1 VLPPGAAAAL
11 STLSRQG
18 TPLSLKMGLWFS
30 SIFSSL
36 FGRREIRVL
45 ILGLDN
51 AGKTTIL
58 CAWTRS
64 RGGSA
69 WWHRAAAPRA
79 PTPCARTGRTPT
91 GRVE

>member
-1 VLPPGAAAAL
+1 
-11 STLSRQG
+11 
-18 TPLSLKMGLWFS
+18 MGLWFS

-58 CAWTRS
+58 CAWRGRLA
-64 RGGSA
+64 RGGDRRSFGAPPA
-69 WWHRAAAPRA
+69 WPATAGAAAAPPA
-79 PTPCARTGRTPT
+79 TSVWWCACMMRRPAQ
-91 GRVE
+91 